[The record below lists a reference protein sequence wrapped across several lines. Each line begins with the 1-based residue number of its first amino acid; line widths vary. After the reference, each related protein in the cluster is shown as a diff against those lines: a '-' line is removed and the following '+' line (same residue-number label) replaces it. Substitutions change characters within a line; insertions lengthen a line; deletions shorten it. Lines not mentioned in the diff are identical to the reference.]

1 MYTLVV
7 QSIPHG
13 PGTLQEEDRASAVF
27 QFLRCLYQNLAVET
41 LSSLPGLP
49 DSGQTSPGWEPVL
62 PDLAQGLAGL
72 GTRATG
78 LGASVAG
85 LGANT
90 AGLGASTA
98 GLGASVAGLDNSF
111 SAIAIPT
118 APAILSATRASI
130 SDGNLSSPF
139 AYSTLVSSK
148 RSLLLNL

>member
-62 PDLAQGLAGL
+62 PDSAQARLDSVLAWLGSALMSPDLAQGLAGL
-72 GTRATG
+72 GTRAT
-78 LGASVAG
+78 
-85 LGANT
+85 
-90 AGLGASTA
+90 